1 MSAAA
6 EGVRFPNLNRAMPV
20 EYHLAVLFLKD
31 SFSTEINLSLSDCLY
46 VFM

>member
-20 EYHLAVLFLKD
+20 EYHLAFLLLKD
-31 SFSTEINLSLSDCLY
+31 SVSTEIKLSLSDCLY
-46 VFM
+46 VFL

>member
-6 EGVRFPNLNRAMPV
+6 EGVRFPNLSRAMPV
-20 EYHLAVLFLKD
+20 EYHLAFLFLKD
-31 SFSTEINLSLSDCLY
+31 SFSTEINLSLSGCLY